1 MRVVVLNASPKG
13 ARSVTMQY
21 VRFLRQE
28 RPQDAF
34 ERVDVALHA
43 ARYEHDD
50 AALARVCD
58 AVRGADAV
66 LWAFPLYFFLVCS
79 QAKRFIELVFE
90 RGHASAFEG
99 RYAASLSTSIHAM
112 DHVAHRYVNAVCDD
126 LGMRWHGEFSADMY
140 DLLEPEEQRRLLA
153 FADAFLE
160 AARLGHPT
168 IRRHAPLA
176 PVAWRYAPGPS
187 GPPLALAGRRV
198 TIVHDARPEDANL
211 GRMVAALARR
221 LGDGVEVVDLNGVR
235 IQGGCLGCMRCAYD
249 ARCVYTGKDEFA
261 EFFERALRG
270 ADAIVLAG
278 TIRDRYLSSRW
289 KLFFDRSFFN
299 NHTPSLQGRQVA
311 LLVSG
316 PLGQLP
322 HLRDAIQA
330 WAEFQRANFAGAA
343 SDESGDAAGTDSD
356 LTALALRV
364 ADGVARGYVA
374 PRTFLGVG
382 LAKVFRDDVFGRL
395 RFPFLADD
403 RNYRALGLYDFP
415 QRQVGVRVRNAAMSL
430 LMRSARLRDR
440 VYRRELLPGMLRPFE
455 RLFERDD

>member
-1 MRVVVLNASPKG
+1 MIPLDANGLLRYQRLQAEAVEAVA
-13 ARSVTMQY
+13 ARFEETLGRADERLAAYAREALRDDLVFHLE
-21 VRFLRQE
+21 FLR
-28 RPQDAF
+28 
-34 ERVDVALHA
+34 
-43 ARYEHDD
+43 
-50 AALARVCD
+50 AALEFGLLQPMVDYLRWLGSVLVARHVP
-58 AVRGADAV
+58 V
-66 LWAFPLYFFLVCS
+66 
-79 QAKRFIELVFE
+79 
-90 RGHASAFEG
+90 
-99 RYAASLSTSIHAM
+99 
-112 DHVAHRYVNAVCDD
+112 DH
-126 LGMRWHGEFSADMY
+126 
-140 DLLEPEEQRRLLA
+140 LA
-153 FADAFLE
+153 QTLDW
-160 AARLGHPT
+160 
-168 IRRHAPLA
+168 I
-176 PVAWRYAPGPS
+176 
-187 GPPLALAGRRV
+187 
-198 TIVHDARPEDANL
+198 
-211 GRMVAALARR
+211 
-221 LGDGVEVVDLNGVR
+221 
-235 IQGGCLGCMRCAYD
+235 
-249 ARCVYTGKDEFA
+249 A